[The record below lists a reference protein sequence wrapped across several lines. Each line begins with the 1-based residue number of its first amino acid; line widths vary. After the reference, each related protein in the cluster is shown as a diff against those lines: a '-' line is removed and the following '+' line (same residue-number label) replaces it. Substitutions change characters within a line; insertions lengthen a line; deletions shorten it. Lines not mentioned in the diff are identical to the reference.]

1 MRINFAYQFAFTTI
15 TGTTVDFTTYA
26 NMACNATTGVCP
38 MLDSL
43 NALLLHGTMSASTRA
58 AILTALAA
66 VPAGAT
72 QGLTM
77 ARTAIY
83 LITSSSQYQVEY

>member
-1 MRINFAYQFAFTTI
+1 MQSRWIVSHAGFSEYLAAPWHDV
-15 TGTTVDFTTYA
+15 G
-26 NMACNATTGVCP
+26 
-38 MLDSL
+38 LDTS
-43 NALLLHGTMSASTRA
+43 S
-58 AILTALAA
+58 ILTALNA

-72 QGLTM
+72 QGLTR